1 MSEKKKKKKTSCI
14 VNIAAQTNW
23 IDEVAVL
30 SNALSLVK
38 HI

>member
-1 MSEKKKKKKTSCI
+1 MSEKKMMSCI
-14 VNIAAQTNW
+14 VNIAAQTNR

-30 SNALSLVK
+30 SNALSLLK